1 QTLFDAIDAAVAGSP
16 NFQTKLATA
25 AEHMVM
31 TAAILT
37 SGIVANKK
45 IAS

>member
-1 QTLFDAIDAAVAGSP
+1 IDAAVAGSP
-16 NFQTKLATA
+16 YFQTKLSMS

-37 SGIVANKK
+37 SGIVANKM
-45 IAS
+45 ITG